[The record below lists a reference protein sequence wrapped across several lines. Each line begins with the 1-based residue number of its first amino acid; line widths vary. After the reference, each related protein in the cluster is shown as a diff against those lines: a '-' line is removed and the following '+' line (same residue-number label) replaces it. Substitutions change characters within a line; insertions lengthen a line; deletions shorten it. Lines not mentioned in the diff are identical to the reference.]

1 MSRTDYMLLSIAAL
15 CLVIAGVALLPLT
28 SYDGLLGIL
37 GVVIG
42 VVVGVVIEYQLRR
55 RGELHIQARPWASR
69 DPERGQAARRFE
81 IRCFNERDVG
91 ISLWDA
97 RVEFYQGDKRLDSI
111 PAERADDT
119 EAEVGPIDLEFRK
132 SVYLEMMVVAESEE
146 MLSRLESADRV
157 EFVATTI
164 PDGGQVRKTLT
175 AWNDI
180 DAPQ

>member
-15 CLVIAGVALLPLT
+15 CLVIAGVAFLPLT
-28 SYDGLLGIL
+28 YYDGLLGIL

-111 PAERADDT
+111 PAERADS

-164 PDGGQVRKTLT
+164 PDGGQVRKALT

-180 DAPQ
+180 DDPQ